1 MDPCSRRTDAFRV
14 SYIPDGSGRDT
25 FKIINNGGFYKT
37 YSPAPAAPV
46 TSFVTKKRFHLPSP
60 AVNARSFYYQSD
72 GHGRDRYIE
81 INSGGLH
88 G

>member
-1 MDPCSRRTDAFRV
+1 MDPASKRTEAFRV

-25 FKIINNGGFYKT
+25 FKIVNNGGFYKEYT
-37 YSPAPAAPV
+37 PAPASPV
-46 TSFVTKKRFHLPSP
+46 TSFVTKKKFTSPSP
-60 AVNARSFYYQSD
+60 TLNARSFYYQSD
-72 GHGRDRYIE
+72 GNGRDRYIE